1 MSTTPKPAVRP
12 AARSTTDTPVTASDP
27 PARDPQLA
35 PGLVAR
41 GRYIAE
47 AHRKHTGTDIGP
59 GELAV
64 KLRVSTARARQ
75 VLAVLAETTNKP
87 ASANGNRPTAAVP
100 G

>member
-1 MSTTPKPAVRP
+1 VATP
-12 AARSTTDTPVTASDP
+12 ARSTTDTPVTASDP
-27 PARDPQLA
+27 DRRPSQLA

-47 AHRKHTGTDIGP
+47 AHRKATGNDIGAN
-59 GELAV
+59 ELAV
-64 KLRVSTARARQ
+64 KLRVSTSRARQ
-75 VLAVLAETTNKP
+75 VLAALTNTTQP